1 MVRKNTYSASM
12 ACALFFW
19 LLFSLRLAGKNEFF
33 SQIRSHSLSL
43 SRNFFLATCLPLRIP
58 MSPSSPQH
66 SHIISQQVF
75 GSSKKLQFI
84 GLSPMDSLLT
94 AIDQQ
99 EQQQQQQDQQTKST
113 QQTMSIESLLDS
125 NGDTLNK
132 SNKRNRS
139 GEDKRDH
146 SEGKKTSRRR
156 TMETVSVVPASSSSL
171 SVVSQSYWKSSQM
184 TTITCYHASV
194 AQKSYGSEKRFLC
207 PPPVVRFQSPS
218 TTTSANIALTP
229 EEATLT
235 SPSCHLTMAVM
246 NENGDV
252 PLEQQAVLDEE
263 DQCTFKYLHVTGS
276 AKAKQFSLRINI
288 SSHDGTSYTS
298 DHSPPSSNNTSPC
311 LSPSSS
317 PSPTGSPLSS
327 PPHQHREHQ
336 PQSYAT
342 FLSKPISII
351 SKPSKKTA
359 KTRNVTTC
367 ILANRPVSFY
377 NRINSQTVRTKYMT
391 SEDDHLCAK
400 NTSWS
405 PFEIIIIRQP
415 PQKQHSSSSKAN
427 PPNVIP
433 LVYGSELMLRDT
445 RTGIRSQPL
454 VIRKVDRGR
463 IVPGASGPVSQM
475 QKVAL
480 QLVTSTT
487 SSSSLPR
494 CQSMYLSALGATTT
508 TTATTDSNGE
518 AAPVPASQM
527 TTTILDYAASRMI
540 PDGLEAYEKVEDHL
554 CWTIVGISTFE
565 YSFYDNQPKQAS
577 SAKKSLSSSTP
588 STTSLPSSPT
598 PPRCITPFP
607 VLSNIQYKPS
617 SHTLEI
623 IGQHLEQSISAMESP
638 TLLSL
643 WLGSH
648 HGPLPTT
655 IQSTPP
661 PDQTHLLAD
670 LPSTQDLIVANHD
683 LLVNHGAN
691 SRTLELPLYF
701 VRQDGV
707 VYHSGK
713 ALHWELLVSSDTGR
727 WSIVDLRQ

>member
-1 MVRKNTYSASM
+1 
-12 ACALFFW
+12 
-19 LLFSLRLAGKNEFF
+19 
-33 SQIRSHSLSL
+33 
-43 SRNFFLATCLPLRIP
+43 
-58 MSPSSPQH
+58 
-66 SHIISQQVF
+66 
-75 GSSKKLQFI
+75 
-84 GLSPMDSLLT
+84 
-94 AIDQQ
+94 
-99 EQQQQQQDQQTKST
+99 
-113 QQTMSIESLLDS
+113 
-125 NGDTLNK
+125 
-132 SNKRNRS
+132 
-139 GEDKRDH
+139 
-146 SEGKKTSRRR
+146 
-156 TMETVSVVPASSSSL
+156 
-171 SVVSQSYWKSSQM
+171 
-184 TTITCYHASV
+184 
-194 AQKSYGSEKRFLC
+194 
-207 PPPVVRFQSPS
+207 
-218 TTTSANIALTP
+218 
-229 EEATLT
+229 
-235 SPSCHLTMAVM
+235 MAVM

-288 SSHDGTSYTS
+288 SSHHDDHSNSTSY
-298 DHSPPSSNNTSPC
+298 HSPSSSNNTSPC

-327 PPHQHREHQ
+327 PPHHHREHQ

-391 SEDDHLCAK
+391 SEADHLCAK

-415 PQKQHSSSSKAN
+415 PQKQQHSSKAN
-427 PPNVIP
+427 PPNVVP

-508 TTATTDSNGE
+508 TTATPDSNGE
-518 AAPVPASQM
+518 TMPVPSSQT

-565 YSFYDNQPKQAS
+565 YSFYDNQPKQAFLT
-577 SAKKSLSSSTP
+577 KKSSSP
-588 STTSLPSSPT
+588 SVTNLPSSPT

-607 VLSNIQYKPS
+607 VLSNIQYTPS

-623 IGQHLEQSISAMESP
+623 IGHHLEQSTSAMESP

-661 PDQTHLLAD
+661 PDQTHLLVN

-683 LLVNHGAN
+683 RLVNHDAT

-713 ALHWELLVSSDTGR
+713 ALHWELLVNSDTGS